1 MTLRNNKKLLCKLY
15 YGHTRVKTDINSEAL
30 INYYFNI
37 KTNTETTKIHSIFT
51 CVCHHLTFICQHILL
66 LWPLALCFVNDWIF
80 VNSPERK
87 RNTYIYCYKCLSLQ
101 NRKEGHFITIAKL
114 FTMFCKNWLRFL
126 FHKWSRFLRSK
137 TINTYWRVD
146 QTTAL

>member
-1 MTLRNNKKLLCKLY
+1 MHCQLGGIRNTKKLLCKPY
-15 YGHTRVKTDINSEAL
+15 YDHSRVKTNINPEAL

-87 RNTYIYCYKCLSLQ
+87 RNTYIYCYKFLRLQ
-101 NRKEGHFITIAKL
+101 NRKKCHFSTTQNYSPCFARTDWGSY
-114 FTMFCKNWLRFL
+114 F
-126 FHKWSRFLRSK
+126 
-137 TINTYWRVD
+137 INDILYIV
-146 QTTAL
+146 